1 VNVINAGGQAPAN
14 GRDQRLV
21 DIDDMALIRLVAD
34 GDATALKELYER
46 HAPWLFA
53 RLMRRCNDREVV
65 MDVIQDCFVA
75 VWNDARKWRGD
86 GEVAAWLWGIGFRRM
101 VSRLRGRKQAVLM
114 PDWDEL
120 AVGRSVSVEDQVLVG
135 IEYGNLGGAMTKLS
149 PEMRS
154 VVQSVVLDGLTTKET
169 SRLLGI
175 PENTVK
181 TRLHRAKAHLRQSVI
196 DASAAEGL
204 Q

>member
-1 VNVINAGGQAPAN
+1 MNVINAGGPAPAN
-14 GRDQRLV
+14 GRDQRLA